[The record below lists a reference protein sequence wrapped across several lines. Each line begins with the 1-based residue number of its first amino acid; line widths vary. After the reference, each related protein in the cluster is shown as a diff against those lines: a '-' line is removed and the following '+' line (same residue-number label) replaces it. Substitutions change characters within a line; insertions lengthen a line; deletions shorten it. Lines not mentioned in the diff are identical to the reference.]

1 MQQGDFDRAQ
11 AVIMPAE
18 IFIQS
23 LKDCKRGS
31 ILGLG
36 KAIHFL
42 RYPRKFVM
50 LLRTSTM
57 LQQNPS

>member
-11 AVIMPAE
+11 AVTKPAD
-18 IFIQS
+18 ICIQS
-23 LKDCKRGS
+23 LKDRIPGS

-36 KAIHFL
+36 KAIQFL
-42 RYPRKFVM
+42 RYPRKFVK

-57 LQQNPS
+57 LRQNP